1 MVNNNDFSEVLKD
14 FLAGL
19 GLPLTPRL
27 DYLNE
32 GEDLVIYALPG
43 GKVEDED
50 MAGTQILSLPYEI
63 AIKSKDQQKVNAT
76 LWKINTELSK
86 IGLELPSL
94 NNSYTFLSLK
104 VETPSLND
112 VNDQDY
118 YIYLLDLQATIE
130 VERSLN

>member
-1 MVNNNDFSEVLKD
+1 MNNNDFSEVLKD

-50 MAGTQILSLPYEI
+50 MAGTQILSLPYDI

>member
-1 MVNNNDFSEVLKD
+1 MNNNDFSEVLKD

-19 GLPLTPRL
+19 GLPLTPQL

-32 GEDLVIYALPG
+32 AEGLVIYALPG

-63 AIKSKDQQKVNAT
+63 AIKSKDQQKINAT

-112 VNDQDY
+112 VNDEDY

>member
-1 MVNNNDFSEVLKD
+1 MNNNDFSEVLLD

-19 GLPLTPRL
+19 NLPLTPRL

>member
-1 MVNNNDFSEVLKD
+1 MNNNDFSEVLKD

-27 DYLNE
+27 GYLNE

-43 GKVEDED
+43 GKVEEED
-50 MAGTQILSLPYEI
+50 MAGTQILSLPFEI
-63 AIKSKDQQKVNAT
+63 AIKSKDQQKANAI

-86 IGLELPSL
+86 IGFELPSL
-94 NNSYTFLSLK
+94 NNSYTFLALT

-112 VNDQDY
+112 ADEQGF
-118 YIYLLDLQATIE
+118 YIYLLDLEATIE

>member
-1 MVNNNDFSEVLKD
+1 MNNNDFLDVLHE
-14 FLAGL
+14 FLEGL
-19 GLPLTPRL
+19 GLPITPRL
-27 DYLNE
+27 AYLKE

-50 MAGTQILSLPYEI
+50 MAGTQILSLPFEI
-63 AIKSKDQQKVNAT
+63 AIKSKDQRKVNAV

-118 YIYLLDLQATIE
+118 YIYLLDLEATIE

>member
-1 MVNNNDFSEVLKD
+1 MNNNDFSVVLKD
-14 FLAGL
+14 FLTGL

>member
-1 MVNNNDFSEVLKD
+1 MDNNDFSDVLKD
-14 FLAGL
+14 FLVGL

-32 GEDLVIYALPG
+32 SEDLVIYALPG

-50 MAGTQILSLPYEI
+50 MAGTQILSLPFEI
-63 AIKSKDQQKVNAT
+63 AIKSKDQQKANAI

-86 IGLELPSL
+86 IGIELPSL
-94 NNSYTFLSLK
+94 NNSYTFLALT

-112 VNDQDY
+112 ADEQGF
-118 YIYLLDLQATIE
+118 YIYLLDLQARLE

>member
-1 MVNNNDFSEVLKD
+1 MDNNDFSDVLKD

-32 GEDLVIYALPG
+32 GENLVIYALPG
-43 GKVEDED
+43 GKVEGED
-50 MAGTQILSLPYEI
+50 MAGTQILSLPFEI
-63 AIKSKDQQKVNAT
+63 AIKSKDQQKVNAV

-118 YIYLLDLQATIE
+118 YIYLLDLEARLE

>member
-1 MVNNNDFSEVLKD
+1 MNNNDFSEVLQE
-14 FLAGL
+14 FLEGL

-32 GEDLVIYALPG
+32 GEDLVVYALPG

-50 MAGTQILSLPYEI
+50 MAGTQILSLPFEI
-63 AIKSKDQQKVNAT
+63 AIKSKDQQKVNAI

-112 VNDQDY
+112 VNDQNY
-118 YIYLLDLQATIE
+118 YIYLLDLEARIE
-130 VERSLN
+130 VERGLN

>member
-1 MVNNNDFSEVLKD
+1 MNNNDFSEVLKD
-14 FLAGL
+14 FLASL

-112 VNDQDY
+112 VNDEDY

>member
-1 MVNNNDFSEVLKD
+1 MDNNDFSDVLKD
-14 FLAGL
+14 FLVGL

-32 GEDLVIYALPG
+32 SEDLVIYALPG

-63 AIKSKDQQKVNAT
+63 AIKSKDQQKANAI

-86 IGLELPSL
+86 IGIELPSL
-94 NNSYTFLSLK
+94 NNSYTFLVLT

-112 VNDQDY
+112 ADEQGF
-118 YIYLLDLQATIE
+118 YIYLLDLQVRLE

>member
-1 MVNNNDFSEVLKD
+1 MNNNDFSEVLKD
-14 FLAGL
+14 FLVGL

-63 AIKSKDQQKVNAT
+63 AIKSIDQQKVNAI
-76 LWKINTELSK
+76 LWKINFELSK

>member
-1 MVNNNDFSEVLKD
+1 MDNNDFSDVLKD
-14 FLAGL
+14 FLVGL

-32 GEDLVIYALPG
+32 SEDLVIYALPG

-50 MAGTQILSLPYEI
+50 MAGIQILSLPYEI
-63 AIKSKDQQKVNAT
+63 AIKSKDQQKANAI

-86 IGLELPSL
+86 IGIELPSL
-94 NNSYTFLSLK
+94 NNSYTFLALT

-112 VNDQDY
+112 ADEQGF
-118 YIYLLDLQATIE
+118 YIYLLDLQARLE

>member
-1 MVNNNDFSEVLKD
+1 MNNNDFSEVLQE

-19 GLPLTPRL
+19 GLPLTHRL

>member
-1 MVNNNDFSEVLKD
+1 MNNNDFSEVLKD
-14 FLAGL
+14 FLASL

>member
-1 MVNNNDFSEVLKD
+1 MNNNDFSEVLKD

-76 LWKINTELSK
+76 LWKINTELSR

-112 VNDQDY
+112 VNDEDY
-118 YIYLLDLQATIE
+118 YIYLLDFQATIE

>member
-1 MVNNNDFSEVLKD
+1 MNNNDFSEVLQD
-14 FLAGL
+14 FLASL

>member
-1 MVNNNDFSEVLKD
+1 MNNNDFSDVLKD

-50 MAGTQILSLPYEI
+50 MAGTQILSLPFEI

>member
-1 MVNNNDFSEVLKD
+1 MNNNDFSGVLKD

-112 VNDQDY
+112 VNDEDY

>member
-1 MVNNNDFSEVLKD
+1 MDNNDFSDVLKD
-14 FLAGL
+14 FLVGL

-32 GEDLVIYALPG
+32 SEDLVIYALPG

-63 AIKSKDQQKVNAT
+63 AIKSKDQQKANAI

-86 IGLELPSL
+86 IGIELPSL
-94 NNSYTFLSLK
+94 NNSYTFLALT

-112 VNDQDY
+112 ADEQGF
-118 YIYLLDLQATIE
+118 YIYLLDLEATIE

>member
-1 MVNNNDFSEVLKD
+1 MNNNDFSEVLQE
-14 FLAGL
+14 FLDGL
-19 GLPLTPRL
+19 GLPITPRL

-50 MAGTQILSLPYEI
+50 MAGTQILSLPFEI
-63 AIKSKDQQKVNAT
+63 AIKSKDQQKVNAI

>member
-1 MVNNNDFSEVLKD
+1 MNNNDFSEVLKD

-19 GLPLTPRL
+19 GLPLTPRS

-50 MAGTQILSLPYEI
+50 MAGTQIMSLPYEI

-112 VNDQDY
+112 VNDEDY

>member
-1 MVNNNDFSEVLKD
+1 MNNNDFSEVLKD

-63 AIKSKDQQKVNAT
+63 AIKSKDQQKVNAI

-118 YIYLLDLQATIE
+118 YIYLLDLQARLE

>member
-1 MVNNNDFSEVLKD
+1 MNNNDFSEVLQE
-14 FLAGL
+14 FLASL

-50 MAGTQILSLPYEI
+50 MAGTQILSLPFEI

-130 VERSLN
+130 VERNI

>member
-1 MVNNNDFSEVLKD
+1 MNNNDFSEVLQD
-14 FLAGL
+14 FLACL

>member
-1 MVNNNDFSEVLKD
+1 MDNNDFSDVLKG
-14 FLAGL
+14 FLVGL

-43 GKVEDED
+43 GKVEGED

-63 AIKSKDQQKVNAT
+63 AIKSKDQQKANAI

-86 IGLELPSL
+86 IGFELPSS
-94 NNSYTFLSLK
+94 NNSYTFLALT

-112 VNDQDY
+112 ADEQGF
-118 YIYLLDLQATIE
+118 
-130 VERSLN
+130 

>member
-1 MVNNNDFSEVLKD
+1 MDNNDFSDVLKD
-14 FLAGL
+14 FLVGL

-32 GEDLVIYALPG
+32 SEDLVIYALPG

-63 AIKSKDQQKVNAT
+63 AIKSKDQQKANAI

-86 IGLELPSL
+86 IGIELPSL
-94 NNSYTFLSLK
+94 NNSYTFLALT

-112 VNDQDY
+112 ADEQGF
-118 YIYLLDLQATIE
+118 YIYLLDLQARLE

>member
-1 MVNNNDFSEVLKD
+1 MNNNDFSEVLQD
-14 FLAGL
+14 FLVGL

-50 MAGTQILSLPYEI
+50 MAGTQILSLPFEI

>member
-1 MVNNNDFSEVLKD
+1 MNNNDFSEVLKD

-50 MAGTQILSLPYEI
+50 MAGTQILSLPFEI

-130 VERSLN
+130 VERNI

>member
-1 MVNNNDFSEVLKD
+1 MNNNDFSEVLLD

>member
-1 MVNNNDFSEVLKD
+1 MNNNDFSEVLQK

-50 MAGTQILSLPYEI
+50 MAGTQILSLPFEI
-63 AIKSKDQQKVNAT
+63 AIKSKDRQKVNAT

-130 VERSLN
+130 VERNI

>member
-1 MVNNNDFSEVLKD
+1 MNNNDFSEVLQD
-14 FLAGL
+14 FLASL

-50 MAGTQILSLPYEI
+50 MAGTQILSLPFEI

>member
-1 MVNNNDFSEVLKD
+1 MDNNDFSDVLKD
-14 FLAGL
+14 FLVGL

-32 GEDLVIYALPG
+32 SEDLVIYALPG

-50 MAGTQILSLPYEI
+50 MAGTQILSLPDEI
-63 AIKSKDQQKVNAT
+63 AIKSKDQQKANAI

-86 IGLELPSL
+86 IGIELPSL
-94 NNSYTFLSLK
+94 NNSYTFLALT

-112 VNDQDY
+112 ADEQGF
-118 YIYLLDLQATIE
+118 YIYLLDLEATIE

>member
-1 MVNNNDFSEVLKD
+1 MNNNDFSEVLQE
-14 FLAGL
+14 FLVGL

-50 MAGTQILSLPYEI
+50 MAGTQILSLPFEI

-130 VERSLN
+130 VERNI

>member
-1 MVNNNDFSEVLKD
+1 MNNNDFSEVLKD

-27 DYLNE
+27 GYLNE

-76 LWKINTELSK
+76 LWKINTELSR

-112 VNDQDY
+112 VNDEDY

>member
-1 MVNNNDFSEVLKD
+1 MNNNDFSEVLQD

-27 DYLNE
+27 AYLNE

>member
-1 MVNNNDFSEVLKD
+1 MNSNDFSEVLKD

-112 VNDQDY
+112 VNDEDY

>member
-1 MVNNNDFSEVLKD
+1 MNNNDFSEVLQE
-14 FLAGL
+14 FLDGL
-19 GLPLTPRL
+19 GLPITPRL

-63 AIKSKDQQKVNAT
+63 AIKSKDQQKVNAI

-94 NNSYTFLSLK
+94 NSSYTFLSLK

-118 YIYLLDLQATIE
+118 YIYLLDLQARLE